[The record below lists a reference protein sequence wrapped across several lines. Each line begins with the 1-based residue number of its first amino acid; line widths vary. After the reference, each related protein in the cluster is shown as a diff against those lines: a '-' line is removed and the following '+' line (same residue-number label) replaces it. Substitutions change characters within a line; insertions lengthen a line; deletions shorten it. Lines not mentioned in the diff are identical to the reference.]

1 MELQK
6 QAEEKRDE
14 AEANMISV
22 RIHLVYLVHSL
33 MCVLYLVTRADCS

>member
-22 RIHLVYLVHSL
+22 QTMYVVFYHN
-33 MCVLYLVTRADCS
+33 VLCSGSYKSRL